1 MTPNQARRAARSLN
15 YRRRLNEK
23 VPELEAKLVE
33 FLRERKA
40 DGKVSALLGTYKVTL
55 NDGELIIEEVD
66 TVNHNQLTFQF
77 YQQEEVD
84 HEDRNSRE
92 NQASQ
97 VKR

>member
-23 VPELEAKLVE
+23 IPQLEAKLKE

-55 NDGELIIEEVD
+55 NDGELTIEKVD
-66 TVNHNQLTFQF
+66 PIDPNQLTFRF
-77 YQQEEVD
+77 YQKEVD
-84 HEDRNSRE
+84 HEDRKSRE
-92 NQASQ
+92 NKESQ
-97 VKR
+97 VQR

>member
-23 VPELEAKLVE
+23 VPELEAKLAD

-55 NDGELIIEEVD
+55 NDGELTIEEVD
-66 TVNHNQLTFQF
+66 PIDPNQLTFKF
-77 YQQEEVD
+77 IEE
-84 HEDRNSRE
+84 EKNENRNCRE
-92 NQASQ
+92 SKESQ
-97 VKR
+97 VQR

>member
-23 VPELEAKLVE
+23 IPELEAKLVD

-55 NDGELIIEEVD
+55 NDGELTIEEVD
-66 TVNHNQLTFQF
+66 PIDPNQLTFRF
-77 YQQEEVD
+77 YQEEVEN
-84 HEDRNSRE
+84 EDRKSRG
-92 NQASQ
+92 NKKSQ
-97 VKR
+97 VQR